1 MAILHYIFICLNA
14 SEYNYI
20 LYFNTSYFDGK

>member
-1 MAILHYIFICLNA
+1 MVILHCISICLNA

-20 LYFNTSYFDGK
+20 LYFNTSYFDSK